1 LTVVYDI
8 TDKAME
14 TTNYNDPKD
23 EQITNDDN
31 AVTNKDGDNDLEKG
45 EPQVGEADI
54 DVDKIA
60 IPDDNMGDPTPLK
73 EEDEDKSNKG
83 QGPKGENL

>member
-1 LTVVYDI
+1 
-8 TDKAME
+8 ME
-14 TTNYNDPKD
+14 TINYNDPKD

-31 AVTNKDGDNDLEKG
+31 SVTNKDGDNDLEKSR
-45 EPQVGEADI
+45 PQVDEADI

-60 IPDDNMGDPTPLK
+60 TPDDNMGDPTPLN
-73 EEDEDKSNKG
+73 EEDADHSNKG